1 VRIADVMTRNVITVR
16 PETTLKEAAGLL
28 ARTGISGMP
37 VVDGTGAVVG
47 VFSEA
52 DILFKERGERTEGG
66 LLRWL
71 LEPSATWEDAK
82 LEAQTVGE
90 AMTAPALT
98 IEPDRPVREAAA
110 RMIAE
115 GVNRLPVVDG
125 AAQLVGIVTRADLV
139 RAFTRSDE
147 EIAKEIETD
156 IVRRTLWID
165 PGNIQVRVENG
176 AVTLDG
182 QVETATDAELLPVF
196 VQRVP
201 GVVAVESNV
210 THREHESATR

>member
-1 VRIADVMTRNVITVR
+1 VKIADVMTRNVITVT
-16 PETTLKEAAGLL
+16 PETPLKEGAGLL

-37 VVDGTGAVVG
+37 VVDGTAAVVG

-52 DILFKERGERTEGG
+52 DVLFKERGERTEGG